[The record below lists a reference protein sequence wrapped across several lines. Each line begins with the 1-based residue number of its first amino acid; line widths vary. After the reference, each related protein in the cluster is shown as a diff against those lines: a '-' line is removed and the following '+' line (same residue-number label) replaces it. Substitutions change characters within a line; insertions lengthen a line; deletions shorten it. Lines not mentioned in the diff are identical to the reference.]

1 MGLLQAGAAGIQ
13 RIVRYLATC
22 YALDYR
28 SLALFRML
36 SALVIMADLAQRLG
50 FAKSLYSDT
59 GVYPRIH
66 AIPFIADARWSINFL
81 NGSPAFAF
89 VVILTGLV
97 AAGLMLV
104 GWRTRPATVVLWVV
118 VVSLHSRNP
127 LVTYG
132 GDDLMRMV
140 LFWSMFLSLGR
151 VWSFDSRNA
160 PAPRTATVS
169 TIATFGLL
177 LQNVFLYLF
186 TALLKDGVAWRELHD
201 AVYYALGMR
210 DLTTWLGDWLFH
222 NGPSQ
227 LFTAITVGTLWIEFA
242 VPMMLIAPVRVPML
256 RLVAVALVVGLHVGI
271 ASTMSV
277 GLFPAISIACI
288 SALLPSSFWTYARRT
303 RFAKWLA
310 GSRWFSYP
318 APTTSAMAEP
328 RHSQQASTVATRNTR
343 THSDVLPR
351 IAVNAICLLGI
362 VLGLMWNLTTVS
374 SFGIPQPAARVA
386 AAGNVFQ
393 SWGMFAP
400 TPRGTTVWF
409 IVEGELESGERI
421 DLLGPIISDDFDV
434 RHPVIWDQRDEVW
447 LRNEPWRKYF
457 ERMTSE
463 TDQPRYLAGYGCRMW
478 NSHDRGDQR
487 LNRVTITVA
496 SSTTLPGGQH
506 GEPVYRQLGTWE
518 CS

>member
-1 MGLLQAGAAGIQ
+1 MGRLQAGATGVQ
-13 RIVRYLATC
+13 RVVRYLASC

-28 SLALFRML
+28 SLALFRIL

-89 VVILTGLV
+89 VVILIGIV
-97 AAGLMLV
+97 AAGFMLV
-104 GWRTRPATVVLWVV
+104 GWRTRLATVVLWVV

-140 LFWSMFLSLGR
+140 LFWSMFLPLGR
-151 VWSFDSRNA
+151 VWSFDSRNVPA
-160 PAPRTATVS
+160 PASGTVS

-186 TALLKDGVAWRELHD
+186 TALLKEGVAWRELHN
-201 AVYYALGMR
+201 AVYYALAMR
-210 DLTTWLGDWLFH
+210 DLTTSLGDWLFH
-222 NGPSQ
+222 NAPSQ
-227 LFTAITVGTLWIEFA
+227 LFTVMTVGTLWVEFA
-242 VPMMLIAPVRVPML
+242 VPMMLIVPVRVPML

-271 ASTMSV
+271 ATTMSV

-288 SALLPSSFWTYARRT
+288 LAMLPSSFWTFATRT
-303 RFAKWLA
+303 RVAKWFV
-310 GSRWFSYP
+310 GSRWHSFLLRTRSSMGGTGGSRQDPGSEVEYER
-318 APTTSAMAEP
+318 APG
-328 RHSQQASTVATRNTR
+328 N
-343 THSDVLPR
+343 VLSG
-351 IAVNAICLLGI
+351 IAVNTICLLAI

-374 SFGIPQPAARVA
+374 SYRMPVVAARTA
-386 AAGNVFQ
+386 AAGSVFQ

-400 TPRGTTVWF
+400 VPRGSTVWF

-421 DLLGPIISDDFDV
+421 DLLKPIISDDFTV
-434 RHPVIWDQRDEVW
+434 KNPVAWDQRNHVL

-457 ERMTSE
+457 ERIGTSE
-463 TDQPRYLAGYGCRMW
+463 EQPMYLAGYACRMW
-478 NSHDRGDQR
+478 NADDRGDQR
-487 LNRVTITVA
+487 LDNVTITVA
-496 SSTTLPGGQH
+496 SSITLPGSQRA
-506 GEPVYRQLGTWE
+506 EPVYEQIGTWN
-518 CS
+518 CT